1 MSKKLLRN
9 ISALAI
15 IHSLNYLCSLAIIPY
30 LLDVYGPENWG
41 KLVFVQTFTSYFIWL
56 TDWGFNTGGIK
67 KIAESRMNPK
77 LTSLL
82 FFNYWLGQWIILSF
96 SLFLLFLIVLLMPS
110 YFYGI
115 DKSLFALSSL
125 LVISNVIFPAWYFS
139 GLEQVMESAVFKF
152 LPKLFN
158 VIFILLFIKNSN
170 DLLSYTL
177 IISVVSIFVAIFATI
192 FMFYR
197 NNITFIKP
205 TFKEAI
211 KLLYNDIIWLRI
223 NIITTLSSLIVPTYL
238 GLFGHLNELAFF
250 NIADKIK
257 SAAIIVLHPISHS
270 LYPKMNYL
278 FRVSIDKAISLAKTS
293 FIFLASLSGLF
304 SLIVFIFSENIL
316 FFLGGKDFILAS
328 NLLRIIAFIPLI
340 STINNFFV
348 EQVIIPN
355 SFGNFIEN
363 INLIKFVAICS
374 LIFPF
379 YKKYGL
385 SGIGYILFLTE
396 ALNLFMSSYKVKN
409 LLIFLRKN

>member
-1 MSKKLLRN
+1 MSKKLLSN
-9 ISALAI
+9 ISALTI
-15 IHSLNYLCSLAIIPY
+15 IHGLNYLCSLAIIPY
-30 LLDVYGPENWG
+30 LLAVYGPENWG

-67 KIAESRMNPK
+67 KIAESIINPNS
-77 LTSLL
+77 TSLL
-82 FFNYWLGQWIILSF
+82 FFNYWLGQWIILSS
-96 SLFLLFLIVLLMPS
+96 SLFLIFLIVLLIPS

-152 LPKLFN
+152 LPKFFN

-170 DLLSYTL
+170 DLFSYIL
-177 IISVVSIFVAIFATI
+177 IISVVSLLVAIFATI
-192 FMFYR
+192 FMFYH

-211 KLLYNDIIWLRI
+211 KLLTKDIIWLRI
-223 NIITTLSSLIVPTYL
+223 NIITSLSSLIIPTYL

-250 NIADKIK
+250 NIADKVK
-257 SAAIIVLHPISHS
+257 SSAIIVLHPISHS

-278 FRVSIDKAISLAKTS
+278 FRVSIDKAISLAKFS
-293 FIFLASLSGLF
+293 FIFLASLSWLF
-304 SLIVFIFSENIL
+304 SLFIFIFSENIL
-316 FFLGGKDFILAS
+316 FFLGGKDFMLAT
-328 NLLRIIAFIPLI
+328 NLLKIIAFIPLI

-355 SFGNFIEN
+355 SSGNLIEK
-363 INLIKFVAICS
+363 INLIKFAVMCV
-374 LIFPF
+374 LIFPL
-379 YKKYGL
+379 YKKFGIN
-385 SGIGYILFLTE
+385 GIGYTLFLTE
-396 ALNLFMSSYKVKN
+396 ALNLLMNSYKVKN
-409 LLIFLRKN
+409 LLIFFRKN